1 LYPAKESRL
10 MPPTRPQDPR
20 VPEIVKHLRILARRH
35 NRRLV
40 VQDYLEYR
48 AKYAPHLPALTTVYR
63 LLGSWPEALAAA
75 GVEQTD
81 KAELSRTSDESLVA
95 ALKEAA
101 EALDIQVLSSH
112 AYDEYRK
119 SNAPHL
125 PSSSVIRKW
134 LGRWAEA
141 VKLAGLETTERSA
154 PRKPTLA
161 EIIEALR
168 LAKSRV
174 DGMLTPRT
182 YSEFHSALPEEERKH
197 WPDVTHVLT
206 QFPNWETALRNA
218 DVEQSDEL
226 HPQALWTAEEARRI
240 MQQVERVLGHTPDER
255 EYGLLRQR
263 ARKPMPAWDVLMW
276 LLSA

>member
-1 LYPAKESRL
+1 
-10 MPPTRPQDPR
+10 MPTNRPQDPR
-20 VPEIVKHLRILARRH
+20 VPEILKHLRSLAHRH
-35 NRRLV
+35 DRRLV

-48 AKYAPHLPALTTVYR
+48 AKHATQLPALTTVYR
-63 LLGSWPEALAAA
+63 LFGSWGEALVAA

-81 KAELSRTSDESLVA
+81 KTELSRTSDESLIA
-95 ALKEAA
+95 ALREAA
-101 EALDIQVLSSH
+101 EELDVQVLSSH

-119 SNAPHL
+119 TKAPRL

-161 EIIEALR
+161 EIIDALR
-168 LAKSRV
+168 RAKHAV

-182 YSEFHSALPEEERKH
+182 YTDFYNSLTDSERKD
-197 WPDVTHVLT
+197 WPDVTNILA
-206 QFPNWETALRNA
+206 QFPNWETALKNA

-226 HPQALWTAEEARRI
+226 HPKALWTAEEARRI
-240 MQQVERVLGHTPDER
+240 EQQVERVLGRVPTEE
-255 EYGLLRQR
+255 EYTALQKR
-263 ARKPMPAWDVLMW
+263 ANKPMPDWKVMRY
-276 LLSA
+276 LLAS